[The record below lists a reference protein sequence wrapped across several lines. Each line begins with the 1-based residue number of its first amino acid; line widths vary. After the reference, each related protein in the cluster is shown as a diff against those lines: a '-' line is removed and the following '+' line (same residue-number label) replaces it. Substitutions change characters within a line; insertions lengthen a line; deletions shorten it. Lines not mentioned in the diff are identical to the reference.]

1 MSAYGR
7 GDLTFC
13 ACSNPL
19 KAPDEI
25 SRKSSILSAN
35 MRVIFIK
42 SFYCFC
48 FVVFVV
54 HIIIRNVL
62 HISTWSDL
70 LPGIPGSLQLHLG
83 GAAVI

>member
-1 MSAYGR
+1 MSAQGR

-13 ACSNPL
+13 ACSNPS
-19 KAPDEI
+19 KDPDEI
-25 SRKSSILSAN
+25 SKKSLILSAN
-35 MRVIFIK
+35 LRVIFIRGLI
-42 SFYCFC
+42 
-48 FVVFVV
+48 VFVV
-54 HIIIRNVL
+54 DILIKNVL